1 MRNRILLTALALIML
16 AGVFCLPAFSVTGE
30 NSGERYQ
37 QHLEEPGYTP
47 CADHGDNVF
56 CTHLPI
62 VVIDTEG
69 QTIPG
74 TVTGLADRFA
84 QATYTKAEDGTD
96 YINVSVAVIDNETG
110 NNHLTDTPELTTRSL
125 FRIRGNSSRQF
136 EKKPYL
142 MKFVTEDGLDN
153 DVEVMGMD
161 AHHPIWTRPWCATIC
176 ATTWPGTS
184 WIMPPMSATAS
195 CSSTGSTA
203 ACTS

>member
-161 AHHPIWTRPWCATIC
+161 AHHEWALHGPYLDKTLVRN
-176 ATTWPGTS
+176 
-184 WIMPPMSATAS
+184 
-195 CSSTGSTA
+195 
-203 ACTS
+203 